1 MSLNPNWNKCILF
14 LVPDNVG
21 KMRDYSPSG
30 NHALQATAANQPAL
44 SDKGVNTPL
53 SLEFNGTVYPNS
65 SYLQGAAFSSLD
77 KTFFGIAMVS
87 DFSSGLSNCI
97 FMNNISNTNRNIVTI
112 YPDGTLRASHYNGS
126 YSEVSGSFDAGT
138 FHTFSVSMTA
148 GRAWTLFVDGEQY
161 SGASAAGVDGS
172 VGHYFIGIRDEHVTP
187 AVCEAY
193 KGNIQAFGAFDYVLP
208 TDEHEQLHKYLL
220 SFDLSHA
227 KAIS

>member
-53 SLEFNGTVYPNS
+53 SLQFNGTVYPNS
-65 SYLQGAAFSSLD
+65 SYLEGAAIDPLD

-87 DFSSGLSNCI
+87 DFSSGLANCI
-97 FMNNISNTNRNIVTI
+97 FMNNFTATNKNTISI
-112 YPDGTLRASHYNGS
+112 YPDGTLRSSHWNGS
-126 YSEVSGSFDAGT
+126 SYSKVSGTFSAGV

-148 GRAWTLFVDGEQY
+148 GRVWTLFIDGIEY
-161 SGASAAGVDGS
+161 SGNLAANLNS
-172 VGHYFIGIRDEHVTP
+172 VGGAYFIGIRHRHTTP
-187 AVCEAY
+187 AVNEAF

-227 KAIS
+227 KAV